1 MSKEITSAQ
10 INDATQTR
18 FAPGPEKKPD
28 MLTRQEAFQEL
39 EKRGYKRDE
48 EPGIWLSPEGN
59 KLAWF
64 IALQRESIKF
74 DSKTWGAEITAA
86 KHKWKEKKRKAR
98 LKLK

>member
-28 MLTRQEAFQEL
+28 MLTRQEASQEL

-86 KHKWKEKKRKAR
+86 KHKWKEKKRKAT